1 MKIIEE
7 IGEAAMLEQLAEEC
21 TENLQRQHSKWQ
33 GSYEKRI
40 RHL

>member
-21 TENLQRQHSKWQ
+21 TELAKAAVKWQ

>member
-21 TENLQRQHSKWQ
+21 TELAKAAL
-33 GSYEKRI
+33 KMAKTTVATVPTI
-40 RHL
+40 A

>member
-7 IGEAAMLEQLAEEC
+7 IDEAAMLEQLAEEC
-21 TENLQRQHSKWQ
+21 TELQRQHSKWQ

>member
-21 TENLQRQHSKWQ
+21 TELQRQLSK
-33 GSYEKRI
+33 
-40 RHL
+40 

>member
-7 IGEAAMLEQLAEEC
+7 IGEAAMLEQLAEDVP
-21 TENLQRQHSKWQ
+21 NLQRQHSKWQ